1 MDDILQS
8 DATEQLSALEAG
20 RVSASELLQ
29 AEFDR
34 TDKLNPA
41 INAVIAR
48 DAERAISDAAAVDA
62 ARARGEA
69 LGVLAG
75 LPMTVKDIFDIEGLP
90 ASVGMKSLLGR
101 PAKDADA
108 VARVRATGAL
118 VWGHTN
124 VPAGSSDFQTY
135 NALYGVTRNPWNL
148 GRTPGG
154 SSGGAAAAVA
164 AGFTALEVGADIGG
178 SLRIPAGFCGI
189 ACHRPSW
196 GLISQRGIAAPPG
209 YLSDYDL
216 LVVGPMARSVRD
228 LQLLLTVL
236 ADVAV
241 SPTPTLASLRIG
253 LWLDEPTFPIDP
265 EVRTVIEAFAGE
277 LQGEGVAVDP
287 VTLPIAAREML
298 STYMTLLLAA
308 ISGVLG
314 PATRAVF
321 DLFRGPAKLAEVC
334 GAGHLSWAHGVLGYT
349 ARHHEWLAA
358 SEERARMTA
367 RVAQAFALYDAILA
381 PVTPT
386 TAFAHNHAG
395 TQATRWLSM
404 SDGGRIRYLEQVD
417 WIALAIL
424 CDLPVTVIPVGLA
437 PEGMPVAV
445 QIIGR
450 PGSDAATLAIA
461 SALETVTGGFRPP
474 PTLMKGVRRPLDPLR
489 LDSRRAGHGRP
500 ANCEPRRYLATA
512 TPLAL

>member
-8 DATEQLSALEAG
+8 DATAQLAALRAG

-29 AEFDR
+29 AVFDR
-34 TDKLNPA
+34 ADQFDSI
-41 INAVIAR
+41 INAVVAR
-48 DAERAISDAAAVDA
+48 DAERAMSDAAAVDA

-90 ASVGMKSLLGR
+90 ASVGMRSRLGR
-101 PAKDADA
+101 IARDAEA
-108 VARVRATGAL
+108 VARVRAAGAL

-124 VPAGSSDFQTY
+124 VSAGSSDFQAY

-154 SSGGAAAAVA
+154 SSGGSAAAVA
-164 AGFTALEVGADIGG
+164 AGFTALEIGADIGG

-241 SPTPTLASLRIG
+241 SPTPPLGSLRIG
-253 LWLDEPTFPIDP
+253 VWQDEPTFPIDP

-277 LQGEGVAVDP
+277 LQGRGVAVEP
-287 VTLPIAAREML
+287 VASPASAQRML

-308 ISGVLG
+308 LSGALG
-314 PATRAVF
+314 PTTRAAF
-321 DLFRGPAKLAEVC
+321 DLLRGPAKLAEVC
-334 GAGHLSWAHGVLGYT
+334 GAGPLSWAHGVLGYT

-358 SEERARMTA
+358 SEERARVKA
-367 RVAQAFALYDAILA
+367 KVALAFAPYDAIVA

-386 TAFAHNHAG
+386 TAFAHDHGG
-395 TQATRWLSM
+395 TQATRRLSM
-404 SDGGRIRYLEQVD
+404 SDGGHIRYLEQVD

-424 CDLPVTVIPVGLA
+424 CDLPVTVIPVGQT

-445 QIIGR
+445 QIIGSA
-450 PGSDAATLAIA
+450 GSDAATLAIA
-461 SALETVTGGFRPP
+461 SALEAVAGGFQPP
-474 PTLMKGVRRPLDPLR
+474 PTLIPPGAAAKRTPPRP
-489 LDSRRAGHGRP
+489 
-500 ANCEPRRYLATA
+500 
-512 TPLAL
+512 

>member
-8 DATEQLSALEAG
+8 DATEQLTALEAG

-29 AEFDR
+29 AVFDR
-34 TDKLNPA
+34 ADQFNPV
-41 INAVIAR
+41 INAVVAR
-48 DAERAISDAAAVDA
+48 DVERAISEAAAVDA
-62 ARARGEA
+62 ARGRGQA

-90 ASVGMKSLLGR
+90 ASVGVKSLLGR
-101 PAKDADA
+101 PAKDAEA
-108 VARVRATGAL
+108 VARVRAAGAL
-118 VWGHTN
+118 IWGHTN
-124 VPAGSSDFQTY
+124 VPAGSSDLQTY

-148 GRTPGG
+148 ARTPGG
-154 SSGGAAAAVA
+154 SSGGSAAAVA
-164 AGFTALEVGADIGG
+164 AGFTALEIGADIGG
-178 SLRIPAGFCGI
+178 SLRVPAGYCGI
-189 ACHRPSW
+189 VCHRPSW
-196 GLISQRGIAAPPG
+196 GLISQRGIATPPG

-228 LQLLLTVL
+228 LQLLLRVL
-236 ADVAV
+236 ADVSV
-241 SPTPTLASLRIG
+241 SPTPPLGSLRIG
-253 LWLDEPTFPIDP
+253 LWLNEPTFPIDP

-277 LQGEGVAVDP
+277 LQGRGVAVDP
-287 VTLPIAAREML
+287 VASPVSAQGML

-308 ISGVLG
+308 LSGVLG
-314 PATRAVF
+314 PTTRAAF

-334 GAGHLSWAHGVLGYT
+334 GAGPLSWAHGVLGYT
-349 ARHHEWLAA
+349 ARHHEWLSA
-358 SEERARMTA
+358 SEERARLKA
-367 RVAQAFALYDAILA
+367 KVALAFAPYDAILA

-386 TAFAHNHAG
+386 TAFAHDHTG
-395 TQATRWLSM
+395 TQATRRLSM

-424 CDLPVTVIPVGLA
+424 CDLPVTVIPVGLT

-461 SALETVTGGFRPP
+461 SALEAVAGGFQPP
-474 PTLMKGVRRPLDPLR
+474 PTLIEG
-489 LDSRRAGHGRP
+489 G
-500 ANCEPRRYLATA
+500 E
-512 TPLAL
+512 

>member
-8 DATEQLSALEAG
+8 DATEQLIALKAG
-20 RVSASELLQ
+20 RVTARELLQ
-29 AEFDR
+29 AVFER
-34 TDKLNPA
+34 TDQFNPG
-41 INAVIAR
+41 INAVVAR
-48 DAERAISDAAAVDA
+48 DAERAISDATFVDA
-62 ARARGEA
+62 ARARGEV

-90 ASVGMKSLLGR
+90 ASGGVKALLGR
-101 PAKDADA
+101 HADDADA
-108 VARVRATGAL
+108 VARVRAAGAL

-124 VPAGSSDFQTY
+124 VPAGSSDFQAY

-148 GRTPGG
+148 TRTPGG
-154 SSGGAAAAVA
+154 SSGGSAAAVA
-164 AGFTALEVGADIGG
+164 AGFTALEIGADIGG
-178 SLRIPAGFCGI
+178 SLRIPAGYCGI

-241 SPTPTLASLRIG
+241 SQTPALDSLRIG

-265 EVRTVIEAFAGE
+265 EVRNVIEAFAGV
-277 LQGEGVAVDP
+277 LQGQGVAVDP
-287 VTLPIAAREML
+287 IVSPVPVCAML
-298 STYMTLLLAA
+298 STYMTLLLATL
-308 ISGVLG
+308 SGALG
-314 PATRAVF
+314 PTKRAIF
-321 DLFRGPAKLAEVC
+321 DLFRVPAKLAEVC
-334 GAGHLSWAHGVLGYT
+334 GAGPLSWAHGVLGYT

-358 SEERARMTA
+358 NEERARIRA
-367 RVAQAFALYDAILA
+367 KVALAFAPYHAILA

-386 TAFAHNHAG
+386 AAFAHDHTG
-395 TQATRWLSM
+395 TQATRRLTM
-404 SDGGRIRYLEQVD
+404 SDGSRIRYLEQVD

-424 CDLPVTVIPVGLA
+424 CDMPVTVIPVGLT

-450 PGSDAATLAIA
+450 AGSDAATLAIA
-461 SALETVTGGFRPP
+461 SALEAVAGRFRAP
-474 PTLMKGVRRPLDPLR
+474 PTVIEAGKKGSKSALGARRT
-489 LDSRRAGHGRP
+489 
-500 ANCEPRRYLATA
+500 LAS
-512 TPLAL
+512 

>member
-8 DATEQLSALEAG
+8 DATEQLTALVAG
-20 RVSASELLQ
+20 RVSARELLQ
-29 AEFDR
+29 AVFER
-34 TDKLNPA
+34 TDQLNPR
-41 INAVIAR
+41 INAVVAR
-48 DAERAISDAAAVDA
+48 DTERAICDAAAVDE
-62 ARARGEA
+62 ARVRGEA
-69 LGVLAG
+69 TGALAG

-90 ASVGMKSLLGR
+90 ASVGRKALLGR
-101 PAKDADA
+101 PARDAEA
-108 VARVRATGAL
+108 VARVRAAGAL
-118 VWGHTN
+118 IWGHTN
-124 VPAGSSDFQTY
+124 VPAGSSDFQAY

-148 GRTPGG
+148 ARTAGG
-154 SSGGAAAAVA
+154 SSGGSAAAVA
-164 AGFTALEVGADIGG
+164 AGFTALEIGADIGG
-178 SLRIPAGFCGI
+178 SLRIPAGYCGI

-236 ADVAV
+236 AGVAV
-241 SPTPTLASLRIG
+241 SPTPALGSLRIG

-277 LQGEGVAVDP
+277 LQGQGVAVDP
-287 VTLPIAAREML
+287 VASPVPAPAML

-308 ISGVLG
+308 LSGVLG
-314 PATRAVF
+314 PTTRAVF

-334 GAGHLSWAHGVLGYT
+334 GAGPLSWAHGVLGYT

-358 SEERARMTA
+358 NEERARVKA
-367 RVAQAFALYDAILA
+367 KVGQAFAPYDAILA

-386 TAFAHNHAG
+386 TAFAHDPAG
-395 TQATRWLSM
+395 TQATRRLTM

-417 WIALAIL
+417 WVALGIL
-424 CDLPVTVIPVGLA
+424 CDLPVTVIPVGLT

-461 SALETVTGGFRPP
+461 SALEAVAGSFQPP
-474 PTLMKGVRRPLDPLR
+474 PNLFEGRKAAPGSTLGGV
-489 LDSRRAGHGRP
+489 
-500 ANCEPRRYLATA
+500 
-512 TPLAL
+512 

>member
-20 RVSASELLQ
+20 RVSARELLQ
-29 AEFDR
+29 AAFDR
-34 TDKLNPA
+34 ADQVNPV
-41 INAVIAR
+41 INAVVAR
-48 DAERAISDAAAVDA
+48 DAERAIADAAAVDA

-101 PAKDADA
+101 PAKDAEA
-108 VARVRATGAL
+108 VARVRAAGAL

-135 NALYGVTRNPWNL
+135 NALYGVTRNPWNP

-154 SSGGAAAAVA
+154 SSGGSAAAVA
-164 AGFTALEVGADIGG
+164 AGFTALEIGADIGG

-236 ADVAV
+236 TDVAV
-241 SPTPTLASLRIG
+241 SPTPTLGSLRIG

-265 EVRTVIEAFAGE
+265 EVRMVIEAFAGE
-277 LQGEGVAVDP
+277 LQGQGVAVDP
-287 VTLPIAAREML
+287 VVLPIAAREML

-308 ISGVLG
+308 LSGVLG

-334 GAGHLSWAHGVLGYT
+334 GAGPLSWAHGVLGYT

-358 SEERARMTA
+358 SEERARMKA
-367 RVAQAFALYDAILA
+367 RVAQAFGLYDAILA

-386 TAFAHNHAG
+386 TAFAHDHAG
-395 TQATRWLSM
+395 TQATRRLSM

-424 CDLPVTVIPVGLA
+424 CDLPVTVIPIGLT

-461 SALETVTGGFRPP
+461 SALEAAEGGFQPP
-474 PTLMKGVRRPLDPLR
+474 PPLLEGRKASLR
-489 LDSRRAGHGRP
+489 SA
-500 ANCEPRRYLATA
+500 
-512 TPLAL
+512 